1 MSTAAQEAGM
11 NNIDK
16 WLNEMIDKGLASTTS
31 SWIQRAVEQKN
42 DRMTVN
48 LASSVL
54 LTYSD
59 WDKVILRI
67 QTFN

>member
-1 MSTAAQEAGM
+1 M

-16 WLNEMIDKGLASTTS
+16 WLDDMVDKGLASTSS
-31 SWIQRAVEQKN
+31 SWIQRAVRQKN

-59 WDKVILRI
+59 WDKIILQL

>member
-1 MSTAAQEAGM
+1 M
-11 NNIDK
+11 NSMNK
-16 WLNEMIDKGLASTTS
+16 WLQDMIDKGLASTTNTN
-31 SWIQRAVEQKN
+31 SWIERAVEQKN

-59 WDKVILRI
+59 WDKITLRM
-67 QTFN
+67 QTLN

>member
-1 MSTAAQEAGM
+1 MN

-16 WLNEMIDKGLASTTS
+16 WLSDMIDKGLASTS
-31 SWIQRAVEQKN
+31 HSWIQRAVEQKN
-42 DRMTVN
+42 SRMTVN

-59 WDKVILRI
+59 WDKIILRI

>member
-1 MSTAAQEAGM
+1 M

-16 WLNEMIDKGLASTTS
+16 WLSDMIDKGLASTTS
-31 SWIQRAVEQKN
+31 SWIERAVEQKN
-42 DRMTVN
+42 DRMTVD

-54 LTYSD
+54 LTYSE
-59 WDKVILRI
+59 WDKIILQH